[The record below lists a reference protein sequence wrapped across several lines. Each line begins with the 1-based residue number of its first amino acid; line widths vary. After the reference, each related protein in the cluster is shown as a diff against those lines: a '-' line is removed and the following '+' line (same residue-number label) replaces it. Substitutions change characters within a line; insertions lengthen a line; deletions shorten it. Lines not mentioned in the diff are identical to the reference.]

1 MGGGEEG
8 MTRAGLLKIDLS
20 KEYLLSLG
28 YLGGKHRCIL
38 RKKKKQ
44 HCVRYFQQ
52 VTYIMPKIGFL
63 FIFVTN

>member
-38 RKKKKQ
+38 RKKKTNTVLDTSSKLLIL
-44 HCVRYFQQ
+44 CLKLVFC
-52 VTYIMPKIGFL
+52 L
-63 FIFVTN
+63 FS